1 MMMFQLSF
9 YPSKE
14 GYGNHRCKSQL
25 DRGILEV
32 YPQDKKQKKYIQ
44 KIELILLLVLVY
56 PILAVVF
63 IVYKFRLL
71 DIEK

>member
-9 YPSKE
+9 CPSKE

-32 YPQDKKQKKYIQ
+32 YPQDQKKVHRKNRANFAVSPCLPDFSSSVYSIQ
-44 KIELILLLVLVY
+44 V
-56 PILAVVF
+56 
-63 IVYKFRLL
+63 
-71 DIEK
+71 